1 MTGVG
6 RTKILVLVLL
16 LAGAA
21 VLAVLWRWL
30 DMVFLGIAIA
40 VVAAPLHNLL
50 TRRMPG
56 WLSALLVTLVV
67 FTILAAGIFITLRV
81 MQENLSTN
89 EEILGEIAGGLD
101 NLTPQI
107 AGLGIP
113 GGIVQGGTAWIRD
126 FINAVEVFWLGLS
139 PASIL
144 LAPEVALFLISL
156 ALSLWKGD
164 QVLRAILV
172 RFPPDWLAIYPNLAR
187 VAVDTLYAVLVV
199 QIIIVGFTLCA
210 SVPFFALLG
219 YGHILYLSLVT
230 TFCELVP
237 VLGASVPMVLLLLY
251 ALAIGD
257 IRGFFL
263 VAFIGY
269 AVIALLPEL
278 TLRPIRMGRRTLIS
292 PVVMFI
298 GFMGG
303 IILLGPGGFLLGP
316 LILAVA
322 VSWYRL
328 RKEGRADEPGT
339 PA

>member
-1 MTGVG
+1 
-6 RTKILVLVLL
+6 
-16 LAGAA
+16 
-21 VLAVLWRWL
+21 
-30 DMVFLGIAIA
+30 
-40 VVAAPLHNLL
+40 VVAPVHHRL
-50 TRRMPG
+50 TRRIPG
-56 WLSALLVTLVV
+56 WLSALLITLAI
-67 FTILAAGIFITLRV
+67 FILLAAGILVTLQV

-89 EEILGEIAGGLD
+89 EEILGEIAGGLGT
-101 NLTPQI
+101 LTPRI
-107 AGLGIP
+107 AGVGIP
-113 GGIVQGGTAWIRD
+113 MWVIQGVTSRIGG
-126 FINAVEVFWLGLS
+126 FIDAIAAFWSGLS
-139 PASIL
+139 LSSII
-144 LAPEVALFLISL
+144 LAPGIPLFLISL

-164 QVLRAILV
+164 RVLRAVLA
-172 RFPPDWLAIYPNLAR
+172 RFPPAWLAIYPNLAR

-199 QIIIVGFTLCA
+199 QIIIVGFTFCA
-210 SVPFFALLG
+210 SVPFFTILG
-219 YGHILYLSLVT
+219 YGHIMYLSLVT

-237 VLGASVPMVLLLLY
+237 VLGASVPMVVLLLY
-251 ALAIGD
+251 AFAIGD

-278 TLRPIRMGRRTLIS
+278 TLRPILMGRRALIS

-328 RKEGRADEPGT
+328 RREGRADEPGT
-339 PA
+339 PV